1 MSAIKRLHQTLCI
14 TILVGLLSACA
25 LLPSFGKKTETRE
38 QVYTLDP
45 TLIAVD
51 ADSVSCGSIALGDSM
66 AAPGYRTSRMAYST
80 APYEIDYFAYA
91 RWADSVARLLRL
103 PLQRGFEAHAGF
115 SEVLAAPTI
124 APTRFRIEVSDV
136 SLIQKFETRQSA
148 RSTVELGASLRVFEL
163 NPNRVL
169 ATKNYLLSEP
179 AEGTPQG
186 GVAAANV
193 LVGRLVS
200 EAVTFTGTTCAA
212 AL

>member
-1 MSAIKRLHQTLCI
+1 MPAIKRYNRTLSI
-14 TILVGLLSACA
+14 AVLVGLLSACS
-25 LLPSFGKKTETRE
+25 LLPTVGKKTETRE

-45 TLIAVD
+45 ALLPVD
-51 ADSVSCGSIALGDSM
+51 AGSVSCGSIALGDAM

-80 APYEIDYFAYA
+80 APYEINYFAYA
-91 RWADSVARLLRL
+91 RWADSIARLMRL
-103 PLQRGFEAHAGF
+103 PLQRGFEAHGGF

-124 APTRFRIEVSDV
+124 APTRLRIEVSDV
-136 SLIQKFETRQSA
+136 SLIQKFETRKSA
-148 RSTVELGASLRVFEL
+148 HSTVELGASLRVFAL

-179 AEGTPQG
+179 AEGTPAS

-200 EAVTFTGTTCAA
+200 EAVTFASNSCAA